1 MILIDS
7 NIPMCLIGAEHP
19 HKRDAQR
26 RLERLI
32 SEERR
37 LVTDAEVLQEV
48 LHRYTAI
55 RRPAAIPAAFEAL
68 LSIVEEVFPIT
79 VEDVQRARQIL
90 LGTEGI
96 SSREAL
102 HLAIMEAHEVSTIL
116 SFDRGFDG
124 YAGVSRLGSL

>member
-1 MILIDS
+1 
-7 NIPMCLIGAEHP
+7 
-19 HKRDAQR
+19 
-26 RLERLI
+26 
-32 SEERR
+32 
-37 LVTDAEVLQEV
+37 VLQEV

-79 VEDVQRARQIL
+79 VEDVQRAREIL
-90 LGTEGI
+90 LGRQGI

-102 HLAIMEAHEVSTIL
+102 HLAIMEAHEVSSIL

-124 YAGVSRLGSL
+124 FPSVSRLGAL

>member
-1 MILIDS
+1 MILVDS
-7 NIPMCLIGAEHP
+7 NIPMYLIGTEHP

-55 RRPAAIPAAFEAL
+55 RRPAAIPAAFETL

-79 VEDVQRARQIL
+79 VEDVQRASEIL
-90 LGTEGI
+90 LVTQGL
-96 SSREAL
+96 SSRGAL

-124 YAGVSRLGSL
+124 YPGVSRLGSL